1 MAKQEHEAALYSINL
16 AIEIAESNS
25 SSPVKLEYL
34 ILRVSALKNLD
45 RYSEALKQLN
55 QLLNNEANRIRE
67 KNSQISEQD
76 LCEMKLSIEELI
88 KRNELEKANTTTVEA
103 DLNQN
108 EAKTYFS
115 YKLDQRCRIENSP
128 VVGRHFVANDDIPE
142 GSLLLEERPYC
153 MALSP
158 EYMTERC
165 TSCHQPLHYK
175 FFPCWHC
182 TEVVFCDRKCGK
194 FHLCPSF

>member
-34 ILRVSALKNLD
+34 ILRVSALKNLE
-45 RYSEALKQLN
+45 RYTEALMQLN

-76 LCEMKLSIEELI
+76 LCEMKHSIEELI

-108 EAKTYFS
+108 ETKTYFS

-142 GSLLLEERPYC
+142 GSLLLE
-153 MALSP
+153 
-158 EYMTERC
+158 
-165 TSCHQPLHYK
+165 
-175 FFPCWHC
+175 
-182 TEVVFCDRKCGK
+182 V
-194 FHLCPSF
+194 